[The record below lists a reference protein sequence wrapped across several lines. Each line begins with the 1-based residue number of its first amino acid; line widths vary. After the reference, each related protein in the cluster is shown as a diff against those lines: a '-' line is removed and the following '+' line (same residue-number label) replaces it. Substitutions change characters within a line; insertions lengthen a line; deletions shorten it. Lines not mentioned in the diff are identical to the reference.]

1 MTAAGRPGEIL
12 YPNNIGYQ
20 ILTAIKKILG
30 AENIDAILQIAQ
42 IKSNIENYQD
52 NILELQFSATQ
63 LSSILNALEI
73 LYNQPAGRGLALRA
87 GRACFK
93 IMLREFG
100 LNIGLADPDFRL
112 LPLRKKLPAA
122 AEIFADAINYYSEE
136 HIHFE
141 ETDDAILWHVSRCP
155 LCWNRRSESPA
166 CHFGIGMLQAGLY
179 WLSGGKDYLIE
190 ETDCIATGAE
200 RCTFQILK
208 QPVN

>member
-1 MTAAGRPGEIL
+1 MTAVAQPGEIH
-12 YPNNIGYQ
+12 YPNHIGYL
-20 ILTAIKKILG
+20 ILTGIKEILG
-30 AENIDAILQIAQ
+30 EENIDAILQIAQ
-42 IKSNIENYQD
+42 IKSSIENYQD
-52 NILELQFSATQ
+52 NILELQFSAAQ

-73 LYNQPAGRGLALRA
+73 HYNQPAGRGLALRA

-100 LNIGLADPDFRL
+100 LDLGLAKPDFRL

-122 AEIFADAINYYSEE
+122 AAIFADAINYFSEE

-155 LCWNRRSESPA
+155 LCWNRQSESPA
-166 CHFGIGMLQAGLY
+166 CHFGVGMLQASLY
-179 WLSGGKDYLIE
+179 WLSGGKDYFIE
-190 ETDCIATGAE
+190 ETECIAAGAE

-208 QPVN
+208 QPVH